1 MPENNLLSENKHR
14 RNRPR
19 TITLICSLFLL
30 FGLFNIIK
38 LSQAILQWKTLISL
52 QISISPLYLG
62 ISGFVWGISGIV
74 ISWSLWVGKSWA
86 RKLATGIILLY
97 TITFWIDLIWIAE
110 PTVLQ
115 TRWLVNL
122 CLTII
127 GLPTIY
133 FSLYSKF
140 SQDYFKANPATI
152 D

>member
-1 MPENNLLSENKHR
+1 MPENHLSTKNKHGR
-14 RNRPR
+14 SRPR
-19 TITLICSLFLL
+19 SITFISILFFLS
-30 FGLFNIIK
+30 GLFNILK
-38 LSQAILQWKTLISL
+38 LSQVILKWNTLISL
-52 QISISPLYLG
+52 QISISPLYLAV
-62 ISGFVWGISGIV
+62 SGLVWGISGLF

-86 RKLATGIILLY
+86 WKPALGIMLLY
-97 TITFWIDLIWIAE
+97 TISFWIDLIWIAE

-133 FSLYSKF
+133 FSLSSKL
-140 SQDYFKANPATI
+140 SQDFFRSKTVTI